1 MQRTCTQ
8 SAPINERCK
17 SSLPLGIT
25 SVGSRCGLWEVKVEM
40 CSYEDNCWE
49 KVKSEI
55 KNLGKVVL
63 NYYNSGYSD
72 VAGVDYGTVEG
83 LP

>member
-1 MQRTCTQ
+1 MHKTFVYRLCRVVVAVDEICMQRTCTQ

-17 SSLPLGIT
+17 SSLLLGIT

-55 KNLGKVVL
+55 KISAK
-63 NYYNSGYSD
+63 SC
-72 VAGVDYGTVEG
+72 
-83 LP
+83 